1 MTAPRPAATL
11 RFVNRTAQ
19 AARARL
25 CCASY
30 VVWDVWISAMGSV
43 AAPAFAPAQLKLEA
57 GFIDTRKQVEHR
69 SVTAAV
75 NSACRIE
82 GRLEGRNGAD
92 LFALA
97 VQEGGV
103 DNGLLL
109 SNLTAGPLD
118 FIAHYPDSP
127 YVLAGFV
134 KPGASLVIDY
144 SVLDL
149 MVIQDGMS
157 VQRRLSAPHGDWV
170 VAPAARPVGF
180 DITDRPD
187 ESG

>member
-11 RFVNRTAQ
+11 HLFNHTAQ
-19 AARARL
+19 PARARL
-25 CCASY
+25 CCANH

-43 AAPAFAPAQLKLEA
+43 AAPAFAPAQLNLEA

-69 SVTAAV
+69 SVTALV

-82 GRLEGRNGAD
+82 GRLERRSGAD
-92 LFALA
+92 FFALA

-118 FIAHYPDSP
+118 FIARYPESP

-134 KPGASLVIDY
+134 KPGASLLIDY
-144 SVLDL
+144 GVLDL

-157 VQRRLSAPHGDWV
+157 VQRRLSAPHGGWV
-170 VAPAARPVGF
+170 VAPAARPAGF
-180 DITDRPD
+180 AITDCPG